1 MNGRVAERM
10 GNRQPDAAPHGAYRC
25 AGDRWCVVAVRTDT
39 EWRALCNAMEVPS
52 LADDPRFAALKNR
65 KANEDQLDRIVQ
77 EWTQERDP
85 YVIMDLLQGS
95 GVPAGVV
102 QTGEDLLEHD
112 PQLRHR
118 NFFQRLDHP
127 ALGSYRAPQASFR
140 LPGAPC
146 KLQRARLIGE
156 DTYEVLGEVLG
167 YTDQEIEQFVMAGAL
182 Q

>member
-1 MNGRVAERM
+1 
-10 GNRQPDAAPHGAYRC
+10 
-25 AGDRWCVVAVRTDT
+25 
-39 EWRALCNAMEVPS
+39 MEVPT
-52 LADDPRFAALKNR
+52 LADDSRFATLENR
-65 KANEDQLDRIVQ
+65 KANEDQIDQIVQ
-77 EWTQERDP
+77 QWTQEREP
-85 YVIMDLLQGS
+85 YAIMDLLQGL

-140 LPGAPC
+140 LPDAPC
-146 KLQRARLIGE
+146 DLRRARLIGE
-156 DTYEVLGEVLG
+156 DTYEVLSEVLG
-167 YTDQEIEQFVMAGAL
+167 YTDAEIERFAVAGAL